1 MPTAKSSE
9 GPDEGNLT
17 PKRQG
22 HQPRAL
28 GPVSPARVGCPARG
42 CLVEVIGARPFRAK
56 AKRRKAYR
64 MGKLAA
70 GSEARSSSVIRCVLA
85 TGWSRSLLVLP
96 EELCRIP
103 RRTEG
108 RSHGTL

>member
-22 HQPRAL
+22 RQPRAL
-28 GPVSPARVGCPARG
+28 GPVSPARVGRPARG
-42 CLVEVIGARPFRAK
+42 CLVEVIGAKPFRAK

-70 GSEARSSSVIRCVLA
+70 GSKARYSSAIRCVLA
-85 TGWSRSLLVLP
+85 TGWFRSLLVLP

-108 RSHGTL
+108 RNHGTL